1 MSKKRQELIGGGGLM
16 VILNLCEALNG
27 LVLQVHC
34 PPHVAFVE
42 NRACAEFTLTYQGYL
57 IANLSKGSI

>member
-1 MSKKRQELIGGGGLM
+1 M
-16 VILNLCEALNG
+16 VILNLYEALNG